1 MENVVTLSEENLAEV
16 AKRIYQML
24 RGKFF
29 VKTMKSGLL
38 GIMPLISLVELQADF
53 ELEDPTPIKVIT
65 FGMDNELIIR
75 ITMRGIIGNAAAN
88 HLQLGDTITF
98 EKDSIFV
105 QSNLRDQM
113 LTRKYTVLP
122 SFARFADLERIRQEE
137 ERT

>member
-53 ELEDPTPIKVIT
+53 EHEDTTPIKVIT

-75 ITMRGIIGNAAAN
+75 ITMRGIIGTAAAN

-98 EKDSIFV
+98 GKDSIFV

-137 ERT
+137 ERA